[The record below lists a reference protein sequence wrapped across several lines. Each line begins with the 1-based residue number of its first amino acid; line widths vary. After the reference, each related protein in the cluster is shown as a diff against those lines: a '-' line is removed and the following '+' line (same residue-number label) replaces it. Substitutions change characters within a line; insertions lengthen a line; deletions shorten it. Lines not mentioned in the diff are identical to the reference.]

1 MIIYSLLIAHYS
13 LLIAHYSL
21 LITHYSLLIAHY
33 SLLITHYSLLTP
45 HSSLLTILHCHI
57 AFDMRVRV
65 VVGEGEIGVVE
76 AEDVL
81 NVGID
86 KHLGQGPRL
95 AGELQFHLL
104 EVVAVDMRVAEGM
117 HKIAVLQSAH
127 LCYHHGKQCVR
138 RYVERH
144 PEENIRRTLVQLA
157 RQPSLRHVELEQD
170 MAWRQGHFV
179 DVRHVPR
186 THEQSARVGI
196 GLYLLYQLRDL
207 VDATAVGTAPRAPL
221 FAVHGSEVAVGV
233 GPLVPDGYAVV
244 VQVFYVGVAFEEPQ
258 QFIDNRAQVQL
269 FRCQQGETLVEV
281 ESHLV
286 AEHAAGAGAGAVV
299 LVHTVLPYPLSHMQ
313 GLQA

>member
-1 MIIYSLLIAHYS
+1 
-13 LLIAHYSL
+13 
-21 LITHYSLLIAHY
+21 
-33 SLLITHYSLLTP
+33 
-45 HSSLLTILHCHI
+45 
-57 AFDMRVRV
+57 MRVRV

-104 EVVAVDMRVAEGM
+104 EVVAVDMRVAKSM
-117 HKIAVLQSAH
+117 HKVAVLQATH

-144 PEENIRRTLVQLA
+144 PEENIRRTLIQLA
-157 RQPSLRHVELEQD
+157 RQPTLRHVELEQD

-186 THEQSARVGI
+186 THEQSSRVGI

-207 VDATAVGTAPRAPL
+207 VDAVAVGTAPRAPL
-221 FAVHGSEVAVGV
+221 LAVHGSEVAVGV
-233 GPLVPDGYAVV
+233 GPLVPDSYAVV
-244 VQVFYVGVAFEEPQ
+244 VQVFYIGVAFEEPQ
-258 QFIDNRAQVQL
+258 QLVDNRAQVQL
-269 FRCQQGETLVEV
+269 FRRQQGETLVEV
-281 ESHLV
+281 EPHLV
-286 AEHAAGAGAGAVV
+286 AEHAARARAGAVV
-299 LVHTVLPYPLSHMQ
+299 LVHTVVHYMF
-313 GLQA
+313 